1 MSQNLKLGQYKSLN
15 ANARIFEIGSAEKYM
30 NFLKLFKPFY
40 IDKYFPKLEEDY
52 AKRELGKPPSLIS
65 NFVCLKFELNSDCRA

>member
-40 IDKYFPKLEEDY
+40 IDKYCIRRCLVKLIT
-52 AKRELGKPPSLIS
+52 L
-65 NFVCLKFELNSDCRA
+65 VCPC